1 MTGGGPLLIS
11 DAGFDRDEEEC
22 MRRISY
28 GGLVVVVSFVLAFG
42 ALAAPR
48 EERSSRE
55 KQNPVIRVVRRIIQA
70 LGDGLIIPTP

>member
-1 MTGGGPLLIS
+1 
-11 DAGFDRDEEEC
+11 

-48 EERSSRE
+48 EQRSSRE
-55 KQNPVIRVVRRIIQA
+55 KQNPVVRAVKRIIQA
-70 LGDGLIIPTP
+70 LGDGLIIPTPYALSYAMASNSRSGFDRSERM